1 MNNTAEKLKNHIKQ
15 SGMIDDMVKYVNNAI
30 PTTIFPNARIE
41 RLTINQYLES
51 LEDDSKQRTVLS
63 TGRLSYDGVKFYLSY
78 RANDFFKNYDKADI
92 KILSAKDLNKDS
104 SLKTKSFD
112 VIFLIDGEIIALEI
126 KVTQSNS
133 TFTGATHSTK
143 KVNDY
148 LLISLLVDRDTI
160 VEETKQY
167 IKGVFAMMVNLQQN
181 EWNGEAKENSS
192 WTSLKFKSNKNY
204 DDNLICGELKKKRT
218 NMDIVFKSL

>member
-1 MNNTAEKLKNHIKQ
+1 MNISFVLAVYNRLELTKECYKNVRDLYPDAPFVIS
-15 SGMIDDMVKYVNNAI
+15 SGGSSDG
-30 PTTIFPNARIE
+30 TRE
-41 RLTINQYLES
+41 WLES

-92 KILSAKDLNKDS
+92 KILSAKDLDKDS
-104 SLKTKSFD
+104 SIKTKSFD
-112 VIFLIDGEIIALEI
+112 VIFSIDGEIIALEI

-133 TFTGATHSTK
+133 SFTGATHSTK

-167 IKGVFAMMVNLQQN
+167 VKGVFAMMVNLQQN
-181 EWNGEAKENSS
+181 EWNGKAKKNSS

-204 DDNLICGELKKKRT
+204 DDN
-218 NMDIVFKSL
+218 

>member
-1 MNNTAEKLKNHIKQ
+1 MNNTSEKLKNHIKQ
-15 SGMIDDMVKYVNNAI
+15 SGMIDDMVKYVNNTI

-92 KILSAKDLNKDS
+92 KILSAKDLDKDS
-104 SLKTKSFD
+104 SIKTKSFD
-112 VIFLIDGEIIALEI
+112 VIFSIDGEIIALEI

-133 TFTGATHSTK
+133 SFTGATHSTK

-167 IKGVFAMMVNLQQN
+167 VKGVFAMMVNLQQN
-181 EWNGEAKENSS
+181 EWNGKAKKNSS

-204 DDNLICGELKKKRT
+204 DDNLICGGLIKKRT
-218 NMDIVFKSL
+218 NMEIVFKSL

>member
-41 RLTINQYLES
+41 RLTINQLLES
-51 LEDDSKQRTVLS
+51 LEDESRQRTVLS
-63 TGRLSYDGVKFYLSY
+63 TTRLSYDGVKFYLSY

-104 SLKTKSFD
+104 SIKTKSFD

-204 DDNLICGELKKKRT
+204 DDNLICGGLKKKRT

>member
-41 RLTINQYLES
+41 RLTINQLLES
-51 LEDDSKQRTVLS
+51 LEDESRQRTVLS
-63 TGRLSYDGVKFYLSY
+63 TTRLSYDGVKFYLSY

-104 SLKTKSFD
+104 SIKTKSFD

-126 KVTQSNS
+126 KVTQNK
-133 TFTGATHSTK
+133 TGFTGATHSTK
-143 KVNDY
+143 KVNDF
-148 LLISLLVDRDTI
+148 LLIGLLVDRDTI
-160 VEETKQY
+160 VEENKQY
-167 IKGVFAMMVNLQQN
+167 IKGVFAMMVSL
-181 EWNGEAKENSS
+181 EKDDWEGKAKDNSS
-192 WTSLKFKSNKNY
+192 WTSLTLKANKNY
-204 DDNLICGELKKKRT
+204 KDNLICGTLRKKNI
-218 NMDIVFKSL
+218 NMEMVFKSV

>member
-1 MNNTAEKLKNHIKQ
+1 MCNTAEKLKNHIKQ

-30 PTTIFPNARIE
+30 PNTIFPNAKLE
-41 RLTINQYLES
+41 GLTINQYLES

-204 DDNLICGELKKKRT
+204 DDNLICGGLKKKRT
-218 NMDIVFKSL
+218 NMDIIFKSL